1 MDEAGLKTLLF
12 QEEDYDIEYKLARSS
27 FSKNKLNDYCAAI
40 ANENGGYL
48 LLGITNEKV
57 IRGTSAFTDNWNR
70 LARQLTNELNIR
82 IQVYQILTNEGR
94 VLCFEI
100 PPHPTATPILSKGGT
115 GGYRY
120 PIRDGESLT
129 EMRVETL
136 HQIIAERDDDWSAD
150 TVSGMDISKLN
161 SDALDLYQQRWA
173 TFTNDPSKLLLSHAE
188 MLETLHLTVDKSVT
202 NAALLLFGNED
213 TLDRYIPDAEII
225 FEWRNEATDIAY
237 GDRKNWR
244 AGFLSIEDVIWNTI
258 NARNSNF
265 RYQEGFTQRNIAA
278 FNEDAIREAVIN
290 AFAHRDYTLTGRSI
304 VIKASPTQFLIEN
317 PGRLMPGITL
327 DNILDRSEWRNRR
340 LAEALE
346 KVNIMERSGQGV
358 DKIFR
363 TTIEDGKGLPT
374 ISVAPDPSIT
384 LTIPAVLRDQEFI
397 NFLASVA
404 NRHQISFSVREIVE
418 LEYLRQEIE
427 HPPTLNFKDRFLE
440 LGIIERVGYGRGSRY
455 ILSHNYYKTT
465 NNTGRHMRL
474 TGLARDVKRQTIVGH
489 LNKNKKVTNMD
500 LQKAMPEMSVQE
512 VYQLLHGMK
521 KDGIIEHHGSNR
533 YGYWILSKT
542 DENE

>member
-1 MDEAGLKTLLF
+1 MDESELKSLLL
-12 QEEDYDIEYKLARSS
+12 QEEDYDIEFKHARSS
-27 FSKNKLNDYCAAI
+27 FSKPKLNDYCAAI

-48 LLGITNEKV
+48 LLGVTNDKV
-57 IRGTSAFTDNWNR
+57 VKGTTAFSSNWNR

-82 IQVYQILTNEGR
+82 IRVYQIQAAEGR
-94 VLCFEI
+94 VLCFDI
-100 PPHPTATPILSKGGT
+100 PAHPTATPIVAKGGS
-115 GGYRY
+115 GNYRY

-129 EMRVETL
+129 EMRTDTL
-136 HQIIAERDDDWSAD
+136 QQIFAEREDDWSAEIIPEVGIEALD
-150 TVSGMDISKLN
+150 KSS
-161 SDALDLYQQRWA
+161 LDLYQQRWA
-173 TFTNDPSKLLLSHAE
+173 AFTNEPRKLQLSHGDMLHTLNLAE
-188 MLETLHLTVDKSVT
+188 DGMLTK
-202 NAALLLFGNED
+202 AALLLFGSEE
-213 TLDRYIPDAEII
+213 TLSRHIPDAEII
-225 FEWRNEATDIAY
+225 FEWRNEATDIPY

-244 AGFLSIEDVIWNTI
+244 AGFMAVEDVIWNTI
-258 NARNSNF
+258 NARNINF

-374 ISVAPDPSIT
+374 IVTTPDPSIT
-384 LTIPAVLRDQEFI
+384 LTIPAVLKDQEFI

-427 HPPTLNFKDRFLE
+427 HPPSLNFKDRFLE
-440 LGIIERVGYGRGSRY
+440 LGIIERVGRGRGVRY
-455 ILSHNYYKTT
+455 ILSHNYYKHANTT
-465 NNTGRHMRL
+465 GKHTRL
-474 TGLARDVKRQTIVGH
+474 SGLSR
-489 LNKNKKVTNMD
+489 
-500 LQKAMPEMSVQE
+500 KAK
-512 VYQLLHGMK
+512 QLLILEHLERNGKVKNAELQDALPELDMIAISSLLRGMAK
-521 KDGIIEHHGSNR
+521 QGLIEHIGSKR
-533 YGYWILSKT
+533 TGYWQSIKNIK
-542 DENE
+542 DD